1 MIPPKDRRRVAGVMS
16 GTSLDGIDVV
26 IADLQGHGRQLR
38 VTAWYGA
45 SFAFS
50 EELADSLGKAA
61 SEEYIGVAELSQLN
75 VRLAHEYVQAITRTL
90 ATREGSTQS
99 LDLVGCHGQTIRHL
113 PDKVPCLGME
123 IHSTLQIGDPS
134 TMAQLLGIPVIGDF
148 RLADMACGGQGAP
161 LVPYFDYVIFTHGT
175 EVRGCLN
182 LGGVA
187 NLTVLPPGARADQVY
202 GFDTGP
208 ANMIIDAL
216 CSRLLGLPFDE
227 GGDIARSGMVNEAL
241 LSELLQDTYFLSEPP
256 KSTGRD
262 YLNHAFLRRLLDQ
275 SGRIP
280 AEDLIATATAL
291 TAMSVWQAYQA
302 FVEPQ
307 HAINRLIVSGGG
319 AYNRTLMDLLRD
331 CFAHNRCMVDIETSD
346 SYGIGVDSKEALCFA
361 VLAHETANGI
371 PTSMPSVTGADRPA
385 VLGKLCVP

>member
-38 VTAWYGA
+38 IIDWYGS

-50 EELADSLGKAA
+50 EELSDHLATAA
-61 SEEYIGVAELSQLN
+61 SEESIGVAELSQLN
-75 VRLAHEYVQAITRTL
+75 VRLAHEYAQAITQTL
-90 ATREGSTQS
+90 ATREDSIQS

-113 PDKVPCLGME
+113 PEKAPYLG
-123 IHSTLQIGDPS
+123 IQIRSTLQIGDPA
-134 TMAQLLGIPVIGDF
+134 TLAQLLGLPVIGDF

-161 LVPYFDYVIFTHGT
+161 LVPYFDYVIFTHET

-187 NLTVLPPGARADQVY
+187 NLTVLPSGASVDQVY

-227 GGDIARSGMVNEAL
+227 GGEIAKSGRVNEAL
-241 LSELLQDTYFLSEPP
+241 LSELLLDDYFLSLPP

-262 YLNHAFLRRLLDQ
+262 YLNRRFLRRLLDL
-275 SGRIP
+275 SNHMS
-280 AEDLIATATAL
+280 AKDLIATATAL
-291 TAMSVWQAYQA
+291 TAVSVWRAYKA

-319 AYNRTLMDLLRD
+319 AHNQTLMDLLKD
-331 CFAHNRCMVDIETSD
+331 CFARNGCAVDIETSD

-371 PTSMPSVTGADRPA
+371 PTSIPSVTGADRTA